1 MRPHRFSV
9 RRLSIVAVAILLSTG
24 VATVAVAQ
32 SQEPK
37 PDLPA
42 TPVAPTESMASA
54 DAGTGVSGT
63 SWQGP
68 NFGVRLRWDPAVWSV
83 EAEFI
88 DEGYDG
94 LQIGTPVST
103 VYIETYGGFS
113 GDAAACFTA
122 AEQEIGE
129 REGVSEVIPLSDRP
143 LPVAEDVRG
152 VAGLFGL
159 TATLPD
165 GTTYRG
171 VEYVEC
177 RTVQAGETV
186 LEITWQAVT
195 QAFNADFA
203 NVEELLETIEIPE
216 APPPAAT
223 PVATPAAPRA
233 TPIA

>member
-1 MRPHRFSV
+1 MRPQRFSV
-9 RRLSIVAVAILLSTG
+9 HHLLILAVVILLSSG
-24 VATVAVAQ
+24 LATVAGAQ

-42 TPVAPTESMASA
+42 TPVATPESPGPVGAA
-54 DAGTGVSGT
+54 TGVSGS

-68 NFGVRLRWDPAVWSV
+68 NFGVRIHWDPAVWSV
-83 EAEFI
+83 EGEFI

-94 LQIGTPVST
+94 LQVGTPIST
-103 VYIETYGGFS
+103 VYLETYNGFG
-113 GDAAACFTA
+113 GDAAACFAA

-129 REGVSEVIPLSDRP
+129 REGISEVIPLSDRP

-165 GTTYRG
+165 GTVYRG

-177 RTVQAGETV
+177 RTVNPGETV

-195 QAFNADFA
+195 QAFNEDFA
-203 NVEELLETIEIPE
+203 NVEELLATIELPE
-216 APPPAAT
+216 EPRPGAT
-223 PVATPAAPRA
+223 PVAPRA

>member
-1 MRPHRFSV
+1 MRPQWFSV
-9 RRLSIVAVAILLSTG
+9 RRLLILAAVMLLSTG
-24 VATVAVAQ
+24 LAAIVGAQ

-42 TPVAPTESMASA
+42 TPDSTLASPAA
-54 DAGTGVSGT
+54 DEATTGVTGS

-68 NFGVRLRWDPAVWSV
+68 NFGVRIHWDPAVWSV

-94 LQIGTPVST
+94 LQIGTPSST
-103 VYIETYGGFS
+103 LFLETYNDFG
-113 GDAAACFTA
+113 GDAAACFAA

-129 REGVSEVIPLSDRP
+129 REGILEVIPLADQP
-143 LPVAEDVRG
+143 LPVAADVRG

-165 GTTYRG
+165 GNNYRG

-177 RTVQAGETV
+177 RTVYPGETV
-186 LEITWQAVT
+186 LEITWQATT
-195 QAFNADFA
+195 QAFNEDFA
-203 NVEELLETIEIPE
+203 NVEELLASIEMPD
-216 APPPAAT
+216 APPPPAT
-223 PVATPAAPRA
+223 PVTPRA

>member
-1 MRPHRFSV
+1 MRPHLIGIH
-9 RRLSIVAVAILLSTG
+9 RLVISAMVIPLLAG
-24 VATVAVAQ
+24 LAPVVGAQ

-42 TPVAPTESMASA
+42 TPVSPPASPVA
-54 DAGTGVSGT
+54 DDATTGVSGS

-68 NFGVRLRWDPAVWSV
+68 NVGVRIRWDPAVWSV

-94 LQIGTPVST
+94 LQIGTPIST
-103 VYIETYGGFS
+103 VFVEAYYGFD
-113 GDAAACFTA
+113 GDAAACFDA
-122 AEQEIGE
+122 AEQEISD
-129 REGVSEVIPLSDRP
+129 REGVSEVVPLTDRP
-143 LPVAEDVRG
+143 LPVAADVRG

-177 RTVQAGETV
+177 RTVYPGETV
-186 LEITWQAVT
+186 LEIAWQAAT
-195 QAFNADFA
+195 QVVNEDFA
-203 NVEELLETIEIPE
+203 NVEELLATIEMPD

-223 PVATPAAPRA
+223 PVARA
-233 TPIA
+233 TPVA